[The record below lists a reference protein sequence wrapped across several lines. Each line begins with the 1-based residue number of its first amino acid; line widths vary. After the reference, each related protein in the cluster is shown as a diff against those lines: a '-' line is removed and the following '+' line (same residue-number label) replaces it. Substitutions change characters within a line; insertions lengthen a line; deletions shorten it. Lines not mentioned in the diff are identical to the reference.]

1 MTVQRDQQKYP
12 SLGAMVDAAI
22 ENRLKSVRTATPGF
36 ITAFDKAT
44 QTASVQPAIKITLP
58 DGKQKDLPLCLDVPV
73 KFPRG
78 GDFVMTFPVK
88 AGDECLI
95 VFADRCIDGWFS
107 GGSTAAPA
115 DYRMH
120 DLSDGFAL
128 VGFSSSSGKVSDFAD
143 DGAVIRSLDNK
154 TKVTL
159 GNDGSIAS
167 VTESGSHKITADG
180 AITMDAPNGLTINA
194 PNITLNGNTLV
205 KGNISGVAG
214 NGGNGSSEFSG
225 DIKAT
230 GDIKA
235 GDISLRGH
243 NHPDAHGGDT
253 GKAKP

>member
-1 MTVQRDQQKYP
+1 MTIQRDQQKRP
-12 SLGAMVDAAI
+12 SIGALVDSAI
-22 ENRLKSVRTATPGF
+22 ENRLKSLRTATPGF

-58 DGKQKDLPLCLDVPV
+58 DGTQKDLPLCLDVPV

-95 VFADRCIDGWFS
+95 VFSDRCIDGWFS

-120 DLSDGFAL
+120 DLSDGFAF

-167 VTESGSHKITADG
+167 VTKNGSHKMTADG
-180 AITMDAPNGLTINA
+180 AITIDAPNGLTINA

-205 KGNISGVAG
+205 KGNISGQSG
-214 NGGNGSSEFSG
+214 NGGNGSGTFTGSM
-225 DIKAT
+225 AVT
-230 GDIKA
+230 GDVTA
-235 GDISLRGH
+235 GNISLQGH
-243 NHPDAHGGDT
+243 HHSDPQGGST
-253 GKAKP
+253 GGAEA

>member
-1 MTVQRDQQKYP
+1 MTIQRDQQKRP
-12 SLGAMVDAAI
+12 SLGAMVETAI

-58 DGKQKDLPLCLDVPV
+58 DGTQKDLPLCLDVPV

-78 GDFVMTFPVK
+78 GDFVITFPVK

-107 GGSTAAPA
+107 GGGTAAPA

-128 VGFSSSSGKVSDFAD
+128 VGFSSSTGKVSDFDTTGVA
-143 DGAVIRSLDNK
+143 IRSLDNK
-154 TKVTL
+154 TKVML
-159 GNDGSIAS
+159 GDDGSITN
-167 VTESGSHKITADG
+167 VTENGSHKMTAG
-180 AITMDAPNGLTINA
+180 GSVMIDAPQGLTINA
-194 PNITLNGNTLV
+194 PSITLNGNTLV
-205 KGNISGVAG
+205 KGNISGEAG
-214 NGGNGSSEFSG
+214 NGGTGSSKFAGNIEA
-225 DIKAT
+225 D

-235 GDISLRGH
+235 GDISIREH
-243 NHPDAHGGDT
+243 HHPDAHGGDT